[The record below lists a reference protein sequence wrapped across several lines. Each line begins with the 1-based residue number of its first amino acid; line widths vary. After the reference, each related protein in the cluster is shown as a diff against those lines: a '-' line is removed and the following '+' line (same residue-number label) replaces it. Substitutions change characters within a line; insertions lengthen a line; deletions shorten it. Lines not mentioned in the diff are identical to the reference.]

1 MRYQQK
7 GFTFIELILV
17 VILLGIISVVIGR
30 ILLEGYRTFLTSQ
43 SILETDWQGWMA
55 LERMVNDIHTIRSA
69 ADLSTIQTNQLTFV
83 NTNGNTI
90 QYQLSGSSL
99 MRNNFILASGIQS
112 LNFSYLDANGTTTA
126 IPSAVRYISLSLRV
140 AHDQLTQTVSTLAAT
155 RGMS

>member
-99 MRNNFILASGIQS
+99 MRNSFILASGIQS

>member
-69 ADLSTIQTNQLTFV
+69 ADLSTIQPNQLIFV
-83 NTNGNTI
+83 NMNGNTI

-99 MRNNFILASGIQS
+99 MRNSFVLASGIQS
-112 LNFSYLDANGTTTA
+112 LNFSYLDANGATTA
-126 IPSAVRYISLSLRV
+126 TPSAVRYISLSLSV
-140 AHDQLTQTVSTLAAT
+140 AHDPLTQTVSTLAAT